1 MGEVVNLQMYSP
13 EIVIAYMMVFDVS
26 EDSYSESRGGTW
38 CDLFRS
44 RLTQLSTRRAPSW
57 SVGMIES
64 FVILEVDF
72 SKGPVLL
79 TAESQVHEMFD
90 RVTEETKRRNPS
102 I

>member
-1 MGEVVNLQMYSP
+1 
-13 EIVIAYMMVFDVS
+13 
-26 EDSYSESRGGTW
+26 
-38 CDLFRS
+38 
-44 RLTQLSTRRAPSW
+44 
-57 SVGMIES
+57 MIES